1 LGGLSWEFCEA
12 KLRHCGID
20 SGIVPGRKFLPIHVR
35 AEIERKFRNHEFTCE
50 KELTM
55 SIISGKYKVV
65 IIWHLGNEGPLR
77 FGELFK
83 LFNGISNRILTKQLR
98 DLEQDGII
106 SRNIYPVV
114 PPKVEYYLTELGE
127 TLLPI
132 VNDIYRWGKENMQ
145 YYYEKVQAKEAAD
158 RSKKQLKDQP

>member
-1 LGGLSWEFCEA
+1 MGGPTWADRHIVLSA
-12 KLRHCGID
+12 IGGYTIPVLL
-20 SGIVPGRKFLPIHVR
+20 PGPPKGEDLPIHLR
-35 AEIERKFRNHEFTCE
+35 AEIERKFKNHEFTCE

-55 SIISGKYKVV
+55 SIISGKYKAV

-83 LFNGISNRILTKQLR
+83 LFSGISNRILTKQLR
-98 DLEQDGII
+98 ELEQDGII

-114 PPKVEYYLTELGE
+114 PPKVEYYLTDLGQ

-132 VNDIYRWGKENMQ
+132 VNDIYRWGKENMR
-145 YYYEKVQAKEAAD
+145 YYYEKVQIKESAI
-158 RSKKQLKDQP
+158 KLK

>member
-1 LGGLSWEFCEA
+1 LEFTVLLFTLLPALRGGAFSMQL
-12 KLRHCGID
+12 
-20 SGIVPGRKFLPIHVR
+20 R

-83 LFNGISNRILTKQLR
+83 LFTGISNRILTKQLR
-98 DLEQDGII
+98 ELEQDGII
-106 SRNIYPVV
+106 SRSIYPVV
-114 PPKVEYYLTELGE
+114 PPRVEYYLTDLGK
-127 TLLPI
+127 TLLSI
-132 VNDIYRWGKENMQ
+132 VNEIYRWGKENMR
-145 YYYEKVQAKEAAD
+145 YYYEKIQTREAAVQ
-158 RSKKQLKDQP
+158 SKQ

>member
-1 LGGLSWEFCEA
+1 
-12 KLRHCGID
+12 
-20 SGIVPGRKFLPIHVR
+20 
-35 AEIERKFRNHEFTCE
+35 
-50 KELTM
+50 M

-83 LFNGISNRILTKQLR
+83 LFTGISNRILTKQLR

-106 SRNIYPVV
+106 SRSIYPVV
-114 PPKVEYYLTELGE
+114 PPKVEYYLTDLGK

-132 VNDIYRWGKENMQ
+132 VNDIYRWGKENMR
-145 YYYEKVQAKEAAD
+145 YYYEKVQAKEAVQEAD
-158 RSKKQLKDQP
+158 QLKK

>member
-1 LGGLSWEFCEA
+1 MW
-12 KLRHCGID
+12 
-20 SGIVPGRKFLPIHVR
+20 GRSREEVLPIQLR
-35 AEIERKFRNHEFTCE
+35 AEIERKFKNHEFTCE

-83 LFNGISNRILTKQLR
+83 LFAGISNRILTKQLR
-98 DLEQDGII
+98 ELERDGII

-114 PPKVEYYLTELGE
+114 PPKVEYYLTDLGK

-132 VNDIYRWGKENMQ
+132 VNDIYRWGKENMH
-145 YYYEKVQAKEAAD
+145 YYYEKVRTTEAALEAAKL
-158 RSKKQLKDQP
+158 RQ